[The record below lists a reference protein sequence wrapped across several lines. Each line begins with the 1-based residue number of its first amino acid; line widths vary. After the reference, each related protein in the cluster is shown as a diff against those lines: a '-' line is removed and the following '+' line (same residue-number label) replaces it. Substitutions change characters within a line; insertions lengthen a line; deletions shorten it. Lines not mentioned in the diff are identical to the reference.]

1 MDYFRDPDG
10 YDYLRSGTATPPTTT
25 TEDPG
30 FVYFLDVG
38 DFRHFHSAPATTF
51 VPVP

>member
-1 MDYFRDPDG
+1 MDYLRDPDG
-10 YDYLRSGTATPPTTT
+10 YDYFRFDTTT
-25 TEDPG
+25 TTNWTEDPG